1 MEPTKN
7 TGMYTQHRA
16 SANVKKRHKNPWF
29 NNDCKVSKNNYKR
42 YKKSLHKPLNTTE
55 ENTLSTMAKAHKK
68 LLRKEKRKFEK
79 ELNAKIRNLKST
91 DPGKYWSIINPR
103 KKSMKIGKISMDEAW
118 SHFRELNK
126 DNSDIIDDVTEN
138 DTNNDIINEPF
149 TIAEIRRHINSLKI
163 NKAPGIDYILN

>member
-1 MEPTKN
+1 M
-7 TGMYTQHRA
+7 
-16 SANVKKRHKNPWF
+16 
-29 NNDCKVSKNNYKR
+29 
-42 YKKSLHKPLNTTE
+42 
-55 ENTLSTMAKAHKK
+55 
-68 LLRKEKRKFEK
+68 
-79 ELNAKIRNLKST
+79 NLKST

-163 NKAPGIDYILN
+163 NKAPGIDYILNEFIKNCPEKLIYVIVLLFNMVLESGVIPTDWTVGIIKLLYKN